1 MNRDAECGMR
11 IKPFRV
17 PSPASRIP
25 DFMKFGIIVFP
36 GSNCDYDCLHVATKL
51 LGHEAKFI
59 WHKDTDL
66 GGSECLILPGGFSYG
81 DYLRAGAMAAHSPVM
96 GVVKEFARQGGL
108 IIGICNG
115 FQILQEAKLL
125 PGVLIR
131 NKTLKFVCRD
141 VYVRVEHSDTPF
153 TCACKKGDVL
163 KIPIAHMEGNFFL
176 EEDKLSQL
184 TLSGQVFLRYCDK
197 DGNINDKTN
206 PNGSAGAIAGIMNAN
221 RNVCGMMPHPERCSE
236 SILNNKDG
244 LKIFE
249 SIIQHVARTGLI
261 NPPPYLPLCKGEIGR
276 G

>member
-1 MNRDAECGMR
+1 
-11 IKPFRV
+11 
-17 PSPASRIP
+17 
-25 DFMKFGIIVFP
+25 MKFGIIVFP
-36 GSNCDYDCLHVATKL
+36 GSNCDYDCLHVATEL
-51 LGHEAKFI
+51 LGHKAKFI
-59 WHKDTDL
+59 WHKDTDI

-141 VYVRVEHSDTPF
+141 VYVRVERSDTPF

-163 KIPIAHMEGNFFL
+163 RIPIAHMEGNFFT
-176 EEDKLSQL
+176 EENELN
-184 TLSGQVFLRYCDK
+184 TLDSSGQVILRYCGEGGLITD
-197 DGNINDKTN
+197 DSN
-206 PNGSAGAIAGIMNAN
+206 PNGSDGAIAGIMNAAG
-221 RNVCGMMPHPERCSE
+221 NVCGMMPHPERCSE

-249 SIIQHVARTGLI
+249 SIIQHTANRGKPDGRRTE
-261 NPPPYLPLCKGEIGR
+261 NNS
-276 G
+276 